1 VPSNGDGRHVGLTDY
16 GAERAPLFAQGVF
29 LHARGD
35 AHTLGFDFGVEDF
48 GLVGLAGV
56 EQAAFGVGAVLRDFV
71 EVAAGV
77 EKFLRG
83 KDTNEGHFHGAF
95 DTDALLFGFDGGELC
110 FVAENV
116 FREAEFARGDDGL
129 LDEEALFAAA
139 DRAAADFVTRVA
151 NGGIGVEAGLLAA
164 GVGGADFGF
173 GLVESGIVFAREML
187 PWWCSPVCCWEGG
200 ICIGCW
206 AREIGAKTRQ
216 SGKKNCAE
224 RSRSN

>member
-1 VPSNGDGRHVGLTDY
+1 LTDY
-16 GAERAPLFAQGVF
+16 GAERAPLFAQSVF

-71 EVAAGV
+71 EVAAGI

-83 KDTNEGHFHGAF
+83 KDTNEGHFHGTF

-116 FREAEFARGDDGL
+116 FREAELCPR
-129 LDEEALFAAA
+129 
-139 DRAAADFVTRVA
+139 
-151 NGGIGVEAGLLAA
+151 
-164 GVGGADFGF
+164 
-173 GLVESGIVFAREML
+173 
-187 PWWCSPVCCWEGG
+187 
-200 ICIGCW
+200 
-206 AREIGAKTRQ
+206 
-216 SGKKNCAE
+216 
-224 RSRSN
+224 